1 MTAVNKGPLCTY
13 LVFALVFAGNLFAGF
28 YDEVKLRA
36 EQGDPEAQDILSY
49 MYQSGK
55 GVPRDLE
62 RARRWSALAQ
72 QGGVT
77 GTRLSPQRPQSGLMG
92 YAGHSSPRRPNLNTS
107 SFQSVRALP
116 RRPGSFAY
124 PPELRASP
132 LRRSPGS
139 SDTWS
144 RPNLRE
150 SELERIELGIRSYRR
165 GKKWHHRLAQGG
177 KLLVSPVTFTVKQSK
192 RVVSK
197 AFRKAA
203 FGSVVLH

>member
-1 MTAVNKGPLCTY
+1 MTAVNKGSLCAY
-13 LVFALVFAGNLFAGF
+13 LVFAFVFVGNLFAGF

-62 RARRWSALAQ
+62 RARRWSDLRQ
-72 QGGVT
+72 QGGVR
-77 GTRLSPQRPQSGLMG
+77 GIRLSPQRPQSLLMG
-92 YAGHSSPRRPNLNTS
+92 QTVHSSPRRPNVNTS
-107 SFQSVRALP
+107 SFQSVRAPP
-116 RRPGSFAY
+116 RRPGSLADV
-124 PPELRASP
+124 PESRATPRRPSP
-132 LRRSPGS
+132 RS

-144 RPNLRE
+144 DTNLRE
-150 SELERIELGIRSYRR
+150 SEPERIERGNRSYRR
-165 GKKWHHRLAQGG
+165 KKKWHNRLAQGG
-177 KLLVSPVTFTVKQSK
+177 KLLASPVNFTFKQSK

-203 FGSVVLH
+203 FGSLVLY

>member
-1 MTAVNKGPLCTY
+1 MTSANKGSLCAY
-13 LVFALVFAGNLFAGF
+13 LVFTLVFAGNLFAGF

-72 QGGVT
+72 RGGVR
-77 GTRLSPQRPQSGLMG
+77 GIRLSPQRPQSGLMG
-92 YAGHSSPRRPNLNTS
+92 HTVHSSPRRPNVNTS

-116 RRPGSFAY
+116 IRPGSFAY
-124 PPELRASP
+124 VPELRASP
-132 LRRSPGS
+132 RRPSPRS

-144 RPNLRE
+144 HTNLRE
-150 SELERIELGIRSYRR
+150 SELERIEHGTRLYRR
-165 GKKWHHRLAQGG
+165 EKKWHNRLAQVG
-177 KLLVSPVTFTVKQSK
+177 KMLVSPVTFSFKQSK

-197 AFRKAA
+197 AARKAA
-203 FGSVVLH
+203 FGSVVLY